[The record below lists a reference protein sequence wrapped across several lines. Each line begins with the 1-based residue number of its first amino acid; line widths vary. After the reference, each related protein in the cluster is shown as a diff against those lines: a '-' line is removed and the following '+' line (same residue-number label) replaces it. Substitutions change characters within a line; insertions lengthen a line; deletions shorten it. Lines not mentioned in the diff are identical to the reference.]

1 MKGGKKITK
10 SSASDYY
17 SEYYSLGGN
26 YNVRII
32 SKIY

>member
-1 MKGGKKITK
+1 MKGGKKVTK
-10 SSASDYY
+10 STV